1 MGRQE
6 RNGRNSSGDF
16 AFILDMNMWP
26 CYFWAWLKT
35 QESGSSWVV
44 PKMEVLRLLAW
55 LRMMIWARSVEGPLC
70 MYLKRQWYDSGW
82 VWRLENQGSP
92 WCKSQSK
99 GQRRC
104 SVRWEKSGEFLLS
117 LPFVFIQTLSR
128 FHGAHSHWGGQ
139 STLPSPL
146 IQMLILSRNTLTDT
160 SRNNV

>member
-6 RNGRNSSGDF
+6 RNSRNSSSDF
-16 AFILDMNMWP
+16 AFILDMNMWS

-70 MYLKRQWYDSGW
+70 MYLKRQWYDSVW

-92 WCKSQSK
+92 WFKSQSK

-104 SVRWEKSGEFLLS
+104 NISAQISEMGKKWWIPSFSTFCFCSGPQQILWCSLTLGRAVYVAKSTNSNGN
-117 LPFVFIQTLSR
+117 
-128 FHGAHSHWGGQ
+128 
-139 STLPSPL
+139 L
-146 IQMLILSRNTLTDT
+146 I
-160 SRNNV
+160 